1 VYAALGASQTTG
13 GRDVLSDNPRVQA
26 FQLSSIAIGLLLVG
40 GFLFYQGFLAPEQV
54 RGAEVTHNEEVQ
66 TQLQTLRNAIIAA
79 ADGGSE
85 QSIAVSLG
93 TRYPSSFGNGPQEAT
108 GRLRTVGTDDP
119 AVNVSLSNVAVAGET
134 GDYLNGTRA
143 YPTGMV
149 VYRPQYSAYESA
161 PATVFEHSVL
171 YSIGQTAGA
180 SEGQP
185 RIQRGS
191 NVSLLSRQA
200 LVSGTDI
207 SLLVVDGS
215 LDRQSAGSTSVR
227 VRPARVSTRTITVTN
242 STEGPVT
249 LTMPTLLSR
258 AEWLRAIREETTSY
272 GGHVTGV
279 STREL
284 PGRNVSEVSLELDPD
299 QEYEVTVTRVT
310 LGEPTTDPGV
320 RYLTPVD
327 GTNVTVPEGETATVT
342 VETRDGYHN
351 PVGGVRVAAG
361 DSAGTP
367 GEDIEDGYVETVPTW
382 RVGDSAV
389 LDNRARLE
397 PGQRMRVRVSQFID
411 AEDRAVDMG
420 GETVT
425 MRINYQTGTGRD
437 GSATVTVTLPRAGE
451 RRR

>member
-1 VYAALGASQTTG
+1 M
-13 GRDVLSDNPRVQA
+13 
-26 FQLSSIAIGLLLVG
+26 
-40 GFLFYQGFLAPEQV
+40 
-54 RGAEVTHNEEVQ
+54 
-66 TQLQTLRNAIIAA
+66 
-79 ADGGSE
+79 
-85 QSIAVSLG
+85 
-93 TRYPSSFGNGPQEAT
+93 
-108 GRLRTVGTDDP
+108 
-119 AVNVSLSNVAVAGET
+119 SLSNVAVAGET

-215 LDRQSAGSTSVR
+215 FDRQSAGSTSVR

-367 GEDIEDGYVETVPTW
+367 GEDIEDGYVETVSTW

-425 MRINYQTGTGRD
+425 MRINYQTGTSRD
-437 GSATVTVTLPRAGE
+437 GSATVTARLPRASAAGE
-451 RRR
+451 